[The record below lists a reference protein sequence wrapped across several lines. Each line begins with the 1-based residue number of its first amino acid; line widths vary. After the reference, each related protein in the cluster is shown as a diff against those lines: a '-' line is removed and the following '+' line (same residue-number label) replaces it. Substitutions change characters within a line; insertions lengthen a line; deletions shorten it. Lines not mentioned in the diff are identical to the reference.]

1 MAAATGKE
9 SLDTVQ
15 ENMEAT
21 KHVACNVDVCPVR
34 SDHVI
39 IRSNSRYAHVIIRA
53 IDMLTCVH
61 VVGF

>member
-39 IRSNSRYAHVIIRA
+39 IRRSLALIL
-53 IDMLTCVH
+53 DMLT
-61 VVGF
+61 